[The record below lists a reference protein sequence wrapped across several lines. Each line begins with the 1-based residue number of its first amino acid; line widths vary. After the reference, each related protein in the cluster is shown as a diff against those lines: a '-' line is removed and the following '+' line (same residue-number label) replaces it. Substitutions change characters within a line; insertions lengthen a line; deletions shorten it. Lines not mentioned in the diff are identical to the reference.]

1 VVIPAMVGV
10 HGFSMTDFA
19 DFCFQLVRAHLLFC
33 NLLTCAAIIFVLF
46 PTTAALFKLVKCIQ
60 QHLFTQ
66 DFSSLYRLSA
76 VQFDLLEQILQKESE
91 SEEVQLQLHHPLTYS
106 DPASAASFALNLQ
119 KHVPAPSILPKFVL
133 HA

>member
-1 VVIPAMVGV
+1 VVIPAMVAV

-19 DFCFQLVRAHLLFC
+19 DFFFQLVHAHLLFC

-46 PTTAALFKLVKCIQ
+46 STTAALFKLVMCIQ

-66 DFSSLYRLSA
+66 DFWYRLSA
-76 VQFDLLEQILQKESE
+76 VQFDLLEQILQKE